1 VVYPLFDVNLKSF
14 VNRKVDSMFLF
25 QPPPST
31 RYDLHFNL
39 AGIPVRVHPL
49 FWLIAI
55 LLGSSSN
62 NIVQILI
69 WVLVVFV
76 SILIHEMGHALAMR
90 SYGQGSQIVLHF
102 SGGLTIPEPVMW
114 GGRSANVALAPG
126 QEILISLAGPAA
138 GFLLA
143 GLVISGVVFSGGS
156 IITTS
161 LFGLIPLPA
170 AALLPF
176 GGNILS
182 SFVTTLL
189 WVNVF
194 WGLINLLPVYPLDG
208 GNVTRYLLLKADP
221 LDGVRKSLWV
231 SVVTGGIIAVA
242 GFFFLGSVYMA
253 ILFGFLA
260 FQSYQ
265 SLQGHANR
273 F

>member
-1 VVYPLFDVNLKSF
+1 MN
-14 VNRKVDSMFLF
+14 LF
-25 QPPPST
+25 QQPPIT
-31 RYDLHFNL
+31 RFDLRFNF

-49 FWLIAI
+49 FWMIAI
-55 LLGSSSN
+55 LLGASSN
-62 NIVQILI
+62 DIVQILI

-76 SILIHEMGHALAMR
+76 SILIHELGHALVMR
-90 SYGQGSQIVLHF
+90 VYGQASQIVLHI

-114 GGRSANVALAPG
+114 GGRSANVALTPN
-126 QEILISLAGPAA
+126 QEMLISLSGPGA
-138 GFLLA
+138 GFLFA
-143 GLVISGVVFSGGS
+143 GLVISGIIISGGT

-161 LFGLIPLPA
+161 LLGVIPLPTA
-170 AALLPF
+170 AVLPI
-176 GGNILS
+176 GGKILNS
-182 SFVTTLL
+182 LVTDLL

-231 SVVTGGIIAVA
+231 SVVVGGIAAVA
-242 GFFFLGSVYMA
+242 GVLILGSVYMA

-260 FQSYQ
+260 FQSFQ
-265 SLQGHANR
+265 ILQAYTRR